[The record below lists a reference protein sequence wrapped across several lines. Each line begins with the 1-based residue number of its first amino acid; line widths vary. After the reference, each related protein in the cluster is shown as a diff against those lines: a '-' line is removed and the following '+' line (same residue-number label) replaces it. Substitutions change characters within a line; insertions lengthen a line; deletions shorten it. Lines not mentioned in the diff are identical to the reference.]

1 MNILTGALTVLA
13 IGLAIYIGW
22 KLVLSLLME
31 VPAYASV
38 LVMNIFNSRVR
49 ACGSGLRLILP
60 WEKKVENS
68 EAKMEISSHSFTND
82 FETQDE
88 VVVSLKIVFDVM
100 PDERHLLEFR
110 RFDFATRLSGI
121 TERITSILTIEI
133 RKLKDRDAVM
143 DSYKALAEEVKKRF
157 EEAFSEDGKR
167 LEEYY
172 GVNLK
177 KLVIS
182 STDLPPALKEAAT
195 AKEVMEKTNQTRGL
209 EMAKLK
215 LMAAALVK
223 ESEKQGSSMPFEK
236 AMEIVQL
243 QFGKGNVQKNIH
255 VMGLDRGT
263 QELLKT
269 AVETVMTKV
278 FNGQR

>member
-1 MNILTGALTVLA
+1 M
-13 IGLAIYIGW
+13 
-22 KLVLSLLME
+22 
-31 VPAYASV
+31 
-38 LVMNIFNSRVR
+38 
-49 ACGSGLRLILP
+49 
-60 WEKKVENS
+60 ENS

-209 EMAKLK
+209 EMTKLK
-215 LMAAALVK
+215 QMARSLVLEAK
-223 ESEKQGSSMPFEK
+223 KHGSELPYAI

-243 QFGKGNVQKNIH
+243 QFGKGNVTKNIH
-255 VMGLDRGT
+255 NLGLDRGT
-263 QELLKT
+263 LDVVKS
-269 AVETVMTKV
+269 VMEGWLSGK
-278 FNGQR
+278 R